1 MSSKKAYS
9 VSVSVNS
16 PNRNIMY
23 IQPETVEL
31 LRSVSERGEIL
42 SGRVTDDELP
52 AIASLPDTDDRN
64 GYKLIMAGRD
74 KVRAQIT
81 VDATNIPAGKYI
93 IDSTPV
99 FEDDL
104 DWFILREV
112 K

>member
-1 MSSKKAYS
+1 MSEQHK
-9 VSVSVNS
+9 VSVSSNGVS
-16 PNRNIMY
+16 RNIMY

-31 LRSVSERGEIL
+31 LRSMSERGEIV

-64 GYKLIMAGRD
+64 GYRLIMAGRD

-81 VDATNIPAGKYI
+81 VEATNIPTGKYTLEE
-93 IDSTPV
+93 TPV

-104 DWFILREV
+104 DWFILREIQ
-112 K
+112 